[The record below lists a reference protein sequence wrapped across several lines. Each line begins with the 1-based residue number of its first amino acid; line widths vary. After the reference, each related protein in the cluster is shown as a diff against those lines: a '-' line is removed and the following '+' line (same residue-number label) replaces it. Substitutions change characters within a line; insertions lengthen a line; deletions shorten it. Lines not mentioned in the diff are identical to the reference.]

1 MDTQE
6 NKKINR
12 RSTAVSGSL
21 AYYNL
26 LAGMNLARTSIQ
38 RSTGTA
44 RAAQNEPTCRATINN
59 NKVSKA

>member
-1 MDTQE
+1 MDMQE
-6 NKKINR
+6 NKKISR

-44 RAAQNEPTCRATINN
+44 RATQNESTCRTTINN
-59 NKVSKA
+59 NEVSKA

>member
-1 MDTQE
+1 MDMQE
-6 NKKINR
+6 NKKISR

-44 RAAQNEPTCRATINN
+44 RATQNESPHRAGFNN
-59 NKVSKA
+59 GEVSKA